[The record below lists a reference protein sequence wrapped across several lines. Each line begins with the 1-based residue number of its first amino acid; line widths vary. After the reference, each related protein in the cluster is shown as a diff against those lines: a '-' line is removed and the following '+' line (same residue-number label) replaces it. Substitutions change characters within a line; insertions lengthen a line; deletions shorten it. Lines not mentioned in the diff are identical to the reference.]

1 MSLDR
6 HNRLLDHAALS
17 FRADCPSCQGLRLA
31 GRVPDAG
38 LMSPR
43 AAAGVAAAAIA
54 LSGSAPAVAV
64 ASPQTGHSANRGD
77 VPNPPGSDHGGGDN
91 PPILAPP
98 APGHD
103 NDNSGGG
110 DEPSIEPPV
119 QPPIEPPVKTP
130 TPPVQTEQPAPQT
143 APAPPAPPA
152 PPAKTGPPARQD
164 VAPPGGHRDTPAA
177 KQLRAPAGAD
187 KPTKR
192 TSGPD
197 APRGGRESP
206 KADSAPRSHGHTASQ
221 PGQSQTDSPRSGA
234 PTANTPKNKD
244 GTTSDRQPASGV
256 SKAGATH
263 VVQRGECLWAI
274 AQRQLGAGASPAQTA
289 AYVQKLWDRNA
300 AAIHTGDPNLIYAG
314 QRIELPK

>member
-6 HNRLLDHAALS
+6 HNRLSDHAALP
-17 FRADCPSCQGLRLA
+17 FRADCPSCQELRLA
-31 GRVPDAG
+31 GPVPDAD

-54 LSGSAPAVAV
+54 LSGSAPAVAI
-64 ASPQTGHSANRGD
+64 ASPQTGHAANRGD
-77 VPNPPGSDHGGGDN
+77 VPNPPGSDDGGGDN
-91 PPILAPP
+91 PPIPAPP

-130 TPPVQTEQPAPQT
+130 NPPVQTQQPAPA

-164 VAPPGGHRDTPAA
+164 VAPPGGHRDAPAA
-177 KQLRAPAGAD
+177 KQLEAPVGAD
-187 KPTKR
+187 KPAKR
-192 TSGPD
+192 ASRPD
-197 APRGGRESP
+197 ADRADREPS
-206 KADSAPRSHGHTASQ
+206 KTDSAPRSHRDTPSQ
-221 PGQSQTDSPRSGA
+221 TGPSQTDSPRSGA
-234 PTANTPKNKD
+234 PAAGASKSKD
-244 GTTSDRQPASGV
+244 RTTSDHKPPTGA

-274 AQRQLGAGASPAQTA
+274 AERQLGAGASPAQTA
-289 AYVQKLWDRNA
+289 SYVQELWDRNA

-314 QRIELPK
+314 QRLDLPK